1 MKKTTDP
8 EGKMNKRSTEEQQ
21 TIDLE
26 RRMKN
31 RTGGNTEGAKG

>member
-8 EGKMNKRSTEEQQ
+8 EGKMNNRSTEEQQ

-31 RTGGNTEGAKG
+31 RTGGNTVGAKG